1 MIDKIAAVIV
11 FIVAFVMVTA
21 LIAFMNLQYN
31 NIFDFDFTPTQHA
44 IEIKTEAQIEKLK
57 ATLRPEVEKHI
68 FDSLKVVGFDSLAI
82 INTNNKV
89 VQLED
94 SIAVLQKIISKLT
107 RETSTLEATNAK
119 NTKKNDS
126 QKEYQAWIKTT
137 SKLYESMESQK
148 AAKIILKYSDN
159 IAKDI
164 LYSMKKKKAAEILA
178 ELNPETANRITRVP

>member
-44 IEIKTEAQIEKLK
+44 IEIKTEAQIEELK

-82 INTNNKV
+82 VNTNNKV
-89 VQLED
+89 AQLED
-94 SIAVLQKIISKLT
+94 SIAVLQKNISKLT
-107 RETSTLEATNAK
+107 RKTATLEATNEK
-119 NTKKNDS
+119 NTKKSNS
-126 QKEYQAWIKTT
+126 QKEYQTWIKTT
-137 SKLYESMESQK
+137 SKLYESMEAQK

-178 ELNPETANRITRVP
+178 ELNPEIANRITRVP

>member
-44 IEIKTEAQIEKLK
+44 IEIKTESQIEELS
-57 ATLRPEVEKHI
+57 ATLRPEIEKHV
-68 FDSLKVVGFDSLAI
+68 FDSLKVIGFDSLAI
-82 INTNNKV
+82 INTNKKV
-89 VQLED
+89 IQLED
-94 SIAVLQKIISKLT
+94 SIAVLQKNISKLT

-119 NTKKNDS
+119 NTKKSDS
-126 QKEYQAWIKTT
+126 KKEYQTWIKTT

-178 ELNPETANRITRVP
+178 ELNPEIANRITRVP

>member
-44 IEIKTEAQIEKLK
+44 IEIKTEAQIEELK

-82 INTNNKV
+82 VNTNNKV
-89 VQLED
+89 DQLED
-94 SIAVLQKIISKLT
+94 SIAVLQKNISQLT
-107 RETSTLEATNAK
+107 RKTTTLEATNEK
-119 NTKKNDS
+119 NTKKSNS
-126 QKEYQAWIKTT
+126 QKEYQTWIKTT
-137 SKLYESMESQK
+137 SKLYESMETQK

-178 ELNPETANRITRVP
+178 ELNPEIANRITRVP

>member
-44 IEIKTEAQIEKLK
+44 IEIKTEAQIEELK

-137 SKLYESMESQK
+137 SKLYESMETQK

>member
-1 MIDKIAAVIV
+1 MVDKIAMVII
-11 FIVAFVMVTA
+11 FIVSFVMVTA

-44 IEIKTEAQIEKLK
+44 MEIKTEAQIEELK
-57 ATLRPEVEKHI
+57 AELRPEIEKHV
-68 FDSLKVVGFDSLAI
+68 FDSLKVVGFDSLAV
-82 INTNNKV
+82 INTNEQV
-89 VQLED
+89 VLLED
-94 SIAVLQKIISKLT
+94 SIAVLQKNISQLSSK
-107 RETSTLEATNAK
+107 TSALEATNEK
-119 NTKKNDS
+119 NS
-126 QKEYQAWIKTT
+126 QKKDSANEYQDWIKTT
-137 SKLYESMESQK
+137 SKLFESMESQK

>member
-44 IEIKTEAQIEKLK
+44 IEIKTEAQIEELK

-82 INTNNKV
+82 VNTNDKV
-89 VQLED
+89 AQLED
-94 SIAVLQKIISKLT
+94 SITVLQKSISKLT
-107 RETSTLEATNAK
+107 RETTTLEAK
-119 NTKKNDS
+119 NEKNNKKNDS
-126 QKEYQAWIKTT
+126 QKEYQTWIKTT
-137 SKLYESMESQK
+137 SKLYESMETEK

>member
-44 IEIKTEAQIEKLK
+44 IEIKTEAQIEELK
-57 ATLRPEVEKHI
+57 ATLRPEVEKQI

-82 INTNNKV
+82 VNTNNKV
-89 VQLED
+89 DQLED
-94 SIAVLQKIISKLT
+94 SIAVLQKNISQLT
-107 RETSTLEATNAK
+107 RKTTTLEATNEK
-119 NTKKNDS
+119 NTKKSNS
-126 QKEYQAWIKTT
+126 QKEYQTWIKTT
-137 SKLYESMESQK
+137 SKLYESMETQK

-178 ELNPETANRITRVP
+178 ELNPEIANRITRVP